1 MFKIL
6 TNCFNCEKYLKE
18 AIDSVFAQTFKDWKI
33 IFVDNCSTDK
43 SAEIIK
49 QYPSDKIEYL
59 RTKKT
64 IPLGEAR
71 NFGLQFC
78 DSEYLAF
85 LDTDDI
91 WLPNK
96 LQQQFEIF
104 QNNPDVILIYGGA
117 IWIDENGKEIGELIP
132 QKSDDPFKIN
142 LLRYEI
148 NMQSVAIRNQPH
160 RKIEFNSKYEFA
172 PDFDLFMKIISRNK
186 TEIIPEPIVKYR
198 KLSNSLTS
206 KKINRWW
213 VETKET
219 LDKIFFDK
227 ELSEKYSYEKQFAY
241 AKVAYYKAR
250 YLMTQNQTQE
260 AVQVLN
266 EYKNL
271 SKQYFGL
278 WLLAHSKLLWNFI
291 HKFKK

>member
-1 MFKIL
+1 MR
-6 TNCFNCEKYLKE
+6 
-18 AIDSVFAQTFKDWKI
+18 V
-33 IFVDNCSTDK
+33 
-43 SAEIIK
+43 
-49 QYPSDKIEYL
+49 
-59 RTKKT
+59 
-64 IPLGEAR
+64 
-71 NFGLQFC
+71 
-78 DSEYLAF
+78 
-85 LDTDDI
+85 
-91 WLPNK
+91 PN
-96 LQQQFEIF
+96 L
-104 QNNPDVILIYGGA
+104 
-117 IWIDENGKEIGELIP
+117 
-132 QKSDDPFKIN
+132 
-142 LLRYEI
+142 
-148 NMQSVAIRNQPH
+148 

-219 LDKIFFDK
+219 PDNIFADK
-227 ELSEKYSYEKQFAY
+227 ELAEKYSYEKQFAY

-278 WLLAHSKLLWNFI
+278 WLLAHSKLLWNLV